1 MAKPSL
7 DFWFDF
13 ASTYS
18 YPAAM
23 RIASLA
29 ETSGITVRWRPGLSP
44 TQRIVHVVKGVTTI
58 YNPTLPIPDKNSGLT
73 FVVIFCATGTN
84 EGG

>member
-1 MAKPSL
+1 V
-7 DFWFDF
+7 
-13 ASTYS
+13 
-18 YPAAM
+18 PAAIEPLSAKDYFAAQSAQSEATT
-23 RIASLA
+23 R
-29 ETSGITVRWRPGLSP
+29 ITVRWRPGLSP